1 MHYLSSILIIVL
13 LKKWYLRKIM
23 EKNVVT
29 TWEVMWL
36 VKPNFS
42 LSSQF
47 PPQFLFIPLNWFM
60 FNPQKNIQILEMISY
75 WFRTNKNWYSLGR
88 NWKYNSYKREC
99 DGNWEESEKLGLTN
113 HITSQ
118 KTHQFFQNHLLSDH
132 GKSSIVTSRFYEYRI
147 GWIHTFY
154 VLHLFIQF

>member
-13 LKKWYLRKIM
+13 LKKWYLSKIM

-29 TWEVMWL
+29 TWEVMLL
-36 VKPNFS
+36 VKGPIFYLLPNFHHI
-42 LSSQF
+42 
-47 PPQFLFIPLNWFM
+47 LFFPLNWFM
-60 FNPQKNIQILEMISY
+60 FNPQKNIQILEMMSY

-113 HITSQ
+113 NITSQ
-118 KTHQFFQNHLLSDH
+118 IVTNFFKTIYSLTMENLLSLLQ
-132 GKSSIVTSRFYEYRI
+132 GFMNI
-147 GWIHTFY
+147 G
-154 VLHLFIQF
+154 